1 MTSRE
6 QFTAVKLYLSVTF
19 HIQECV
25 IDINMQDAQ
34 ENAWEVFII
43 TTVDRRYIFLIS
55 KIFQKM

>member
-6 QFTAVKLYLSVTF
+6 QFTEVKLYLSVTF